1 MFFYD
6 FEVLDNFIKNN
17 LLETIKYEENKLNKI
32 IDLYIIKKDKI
43 SEVIPDIDLI
53 ITSAQDLKNELDIII
68 NLYNSDLENNINEIK
83 ANLIEYNKKEEN
95 LFNTILNFEKNIT
108 SDSISRINIQQHPQ
122 DNNILIISKKD
133 QKAYLPFF
141 YEDVKNIF
149 NKNREKFSTIQDVIN
164 NIYTISLSNYKNS
177 VLSRFREAFYLI
189 RKKDNGS
196 ISKALDLAFELM
208 FKYELNPVIISAC
221 RNLDELDIYLDCLDS
236 NETSY
241 FPCFE
246 IKFEITP
253 KI

>member
-108 SDSISRINIQQHPQ
+108 
-122 DNNILIISKKD
+122 
-133 QKAYLPFF
+133 
-141 YEDVKNIF
+141 
-149 NKNREKFSTIQDVIN
+149 
-164 NIYTISLSNYKNS
+164 
-177 VLSRFREAFYLI
+177 
-189 RKKDNGS
+189 
-196 ISKALDLAFELM
+196 
-208 FKYELNPVIISAC
+208 
-221 RNLDELDIYLDCLDS
+221 
-236 NETSY
+236 
-241 FPCFE
+241 
-246 IKFEITP
+246 
-253 KI
+253 